1 MSGDIIVKRKRGAQP
16 GNHNRLGTGLFAKRF
31 TPEELTALHK
41 TPRDLQ
47 GQIDMLS
54 LFGIRLAMQLSG
66 SMEFKEEE
74 IKKLKLL
81 VDLCLAIGTLKR
93 SQAYLYGSNAGMDS
107 ALEEAL
113 RETSYRWRL
122 A

>member
-16 GNHNRLGTGLFAKRF
+16 GNHNRLGTGLFARRF
-31 TPEELTALHK
+31 TPEELAALHQ
-41 TPRDLQ
+41 TPKDLQ
-47 GQIDMLS
+47 GQIDMLT
-54 LFGIRLAMQLSG
+54 LFMHRLAMQLSQ
-66 SMEFKEEE
+66 SMEFTDKDVA
-74 IKKLKLL
+74 KLKVL

-93 SQAYLYGSNAGMDS
+93 SQAYLYGSNTGMNP
-107 ALEEAL
+107 ALQEAL